1 MINKNNVVI
10 ARRTAV
16 ARAVRI
22 AAAAPIAA
30 ASSMQPNTCV
40 SPRLMLE
47 HEPPP
52 PAGTAPFYVHQTWK
66 TCELPFAQ
74 ARWRDRCKHILPNTT
89 KFFVWTDAHLRE
101 LVAEEFPLHQG
112 VYDSYDAHIKRVDAV
127 CALPIRRRLHGPRL
141 HLHPAAAPPLR
152 RRSGDAAAADQS
164 LR

>member
-1 MINKNNVVI
+1 
-10 ARRTAV
+10 
-16 ARAVRI
+16 
-22 AAAAPIAA
+22 
-30 ASSMQPNTCV
+30 MQPNTCV

-112 VYDSYDAHIKRVDAV
+112 VYDSYDAHIKRVDASRLFV
-127 CALPIRRRLHGPRL
+127 LYRYGGLYMDLDFTCIRPPHRLFVAGQVTLLPQTKAFVDKEHISN
-141 HLHPAAAPPLR
+141 A
-152 RRSGDAAAADQS
+152 
-164 LR
+164 